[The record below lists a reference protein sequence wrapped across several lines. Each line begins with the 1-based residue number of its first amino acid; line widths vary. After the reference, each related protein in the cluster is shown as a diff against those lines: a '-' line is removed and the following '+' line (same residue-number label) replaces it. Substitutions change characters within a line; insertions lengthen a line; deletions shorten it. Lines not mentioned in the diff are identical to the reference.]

1 MHTRG
6 HRRQCGKGQGGVSD
20 WVEGAK
26 EGREWRTSVIVST
39 IKKGKQYVYKFKKTP
54 SYNCAHITEKEYY
67 VFIDNYMCT
76 K

>member
-1 MHTRG
+1 M
-6 HRRQCGKGQGGVSD
+6 
-20 WVEGAK
+20 EGAK
-26 EGREWRTSVIVST
+26 EGRKWRTSVIVST